1 MNRFLA
7 KPRLIKRDCAPMRV
21 ASSSARPMRL
31 IVALAAFAAL
41 SACESTQQPR
51 QPTQSPIP
59 VVDTAPRDPASLMAL
74 ASRSRDSARAQL
86 YLDAALAYEQLGAAA
101 ETGSAFAQIDARWLP
116 VSSNTDYDLLRV
128 RELFRAG
135 DVRGATDLLNSVQT
149 RLAGATNTPHR
160 LALER
165 TYIEYDRAN
174 GNFISAANRL
184 MRMPA
189 PPVYAADSAVGAG
202 YDAGAALWQLISQ
215 ASSAQASTAARTA
228 AEQGNTVAEG
238 WWLLAESLTGAFGER
253 DARSRFLRWRQDYR
267 NHPAAA
273 LPPPALRT
281 LVDSPTRSQHIAVF
295 LPLSGRLASAGNAV
309 RDGIAAAYLDH
320 RIALAGGSN
329 ASTELRFYDTAEDDM
344 PSLLDNALA
353 AGSTGIIGPLARDK
367 VEELIALRPEIPA
380 VALNYVERSPSPTSL
395 APSDQPTQAGVAVRQ
410 SEPTSQPEAI
420 EQFEPTEGGR
430 PSSDFSTSRQPTAR
444 TRSEAA
450 PVLQLALAVE
460 DEASEIARQ
469 LRRDGHERIA
479 VLHANAS
486 WAERATSTLAAA
498 WGASAAELMEARS
511 LGSVQE
517 LTEQVGDVMLVS
529 ASEGRHQQLAR
540 ALGLEVEF
548 QPRAR
553 DDLDAVV
560 ALLDGRQAKALRPA
574 LRFHFA
580 GDLPVYAA
588 SRARRGLRQADLADL
603 NGVQIVQSAWDL
615 GQTPLSSELNEA
627 LGSLPA
633 SLVALQALG
642 VDALR
647 IATQIDWLAAHPR
660 TLEGSSG
667 TLVTRRQQ
675 VRRQPGWAIVSSGE
689 LVPIPQ
695 VAAGQ

>member
-1 MNRFLA
+1 MFA
-7 KPRLIKRDCAPMRV
+7 
-21 ASSSARPMRL
+21 
-31 IVALAAFAAL
+31 ALATL

-51 QPTQSPIP
+51 LPNQSPIP
-59 VVDTAPRDPASLMAL
+59 VVDTAPSDPASLMAR
-74 ASRSRDSARAQL
+74 ASRSRDSAQAQL
-86 YLDAALAYEQLGAAA
+86 YLDAALAFERLGATADA
-101 ETGSAFAQIDARWLP
+101 SAAFALIDGRWLP
-116 VSSNTDYDLLRV
+116 VTATLEYDLLRA
-128 RELFRAG
+128 RELYRENKT
-135 DVRGATDLLNSVQT
+135 REATDLLNSVQT
-149 RLAGATNTPHR
+149 RLGGRVSNRQR

-174 GNFISAANRL
+174 SDFISAANRL
-184 MRMPA
+184 MRLPA
-189 PPVYAADSAVGAG
+189 PPVNSANAAAG
-202 YDAGAALWQLISQ
+202 YDSGAALWQLISQ
-215 ASSAQASTAARTA
+215 ASSAQATVAARTA
-228 AEQGNTVAEG
+228 REQRNRVAEG
-238 WWLLAESLTGAFGER
+238 WWLLAETLTGAFGES
-253 DARSRFLRWRQDYR
+253 DARSRYLRWRQDYR

-273 LPPPALRT
+273 LPPPALRS
-281 LVDSPTRSQHIAVF
+281 LIDAPSSGQSIAVL

-309 RDGIAAAYLDH
+309 RDGIAAAYLDN
-320 RIALAGGSN
+320 RIALTGGSKAN
-329 ASTELRFYDTAEDDM
+329 VELRFFDTAEDDI
-344 PSLLDNALA
+344 SNLLDSALA
-353 AGSTGIIGPLARDK
+353 SGSTGIIGPLARNK
-367 VEELIALRPEIPA
+367 VEELIALQPPIPA
-380 VALNYVERSPSPTSL
+380 LALNYVERRAMPPLSTPAISDPLSPGVNQDMRQAESL
-395 APSDQPTQAGVAVRQ
+395 TYDIEASRNPAP
-410 SEPTSQPEAI
+410 I
-420 EQFEPTEGGR
+420 
-430 PSSDFSTSRQPTAR
+430 
-444 TRSEAA
+444 
-450 PVLQLALAVE
+450 LQLALAVE

-479 VLHANAS
+479 VLHANSS
-486 WAERATSTLAAA
+486 WAERASATLADA
-498 WGASAAELMEARS
+498 WGVSPVELMEARS

-603 NGVQIVQSAWDL
+603 NGMQVVQSAWDL
-615 GQTPLSSELNEA
+615 GETPLSQELNSA

-647 IATQIDWLAAHPR
+647 IASQLESLAAYPR

-667 TLVTRRQQ
+667 TLVTRDRQ
-675 VRRQPGWAIVSSGE
+675 VRRQPGWAVVSSGR
-689 LVPIPQ
+689 LIPMPQ
-695 VAAGQ
+695 VVAEQ